1 MTTRRDG
8 EPEFFGDGELE
19 RGVVRAFA
27 GGEVCV
33 RSARSPDKQGS
44 NEDAVA
50 LIPLGEQAGVLALA
64 DGVGG
69 LPDGA
74 QASRVVLGEL
84 ASRVVAAAREGTV
97 VRDAI
102 LDGIESA
109 NQAVL
114 ALGGGASTLVAAEI
128 DGAVVRSYHAGDSLI
143 LVTGLRGR
151 VRMQTVPHSPIGY
164 AVESGLMD
172 AEEAMHHDARHLISN
187 MIGSP
192 EMRIELG
199 PLVELHR
206 YDTLLLAS
214 DGLADN
220 LLPDE
225 IVELIRKGRLAGAT
239 GQLFDACRRRMTDP
253 EVGRPSKPDDVSIIA
268 YRSRHAPR

>member
-1 MTTRRDG
+1 
-8 EPEFFGDGELE
+8 
-19 RGVVRAFA
+19 VVRPFA
-27 GGEVCV
+27 GGEVVV
-33 RSARSPDKQGS
+33 RSARSPDRPGP

-50 LIPLGEQAGVLALA
+50 LIPVGERSGVLAIA

-74 QASRVVLGEL
+74 QASRVALDQL
-84 ASRVVAAAREGTV
+84 AERIVAAARDGSA
-97 VRDAI
+97 VREAV

-109 NQAVL
+109 NRAVL
-114 ALGGGASTLVAAEI
+114 ELGAGASTLAAAEI
-128 DGAVVRSYHAGDSLI
+128 DGGVVRSYHAGDSVI

-164 AVESGLMD
+164 ALESGLMD

-187 MIGSP
+187 MIGTP

-199 PLVELHR
+199 PPIELHR

-220 LLPDE
+220 LFPEE
-225 IVELIRKGRLAGAT
+225 IVELIRKGRLTRAA
-239 GQLFDACRRRMTDP
+239 GQLFDICRQRMIEP
-253 EVGRPSKPDDVSIIA
+253 EVGHPSKPDDLSIVA
-268 YRSRHAPR
+268 FRPRRAAR